1 MQDEP
6 NSAQLLAAVIRFLRD
21 SAAPLL
27 PPREAFDA
35 RVAANALE
43 LVQRDLALGAE
54 SAAAENDRLVALLG
68 RDGSLAELNAAL
80 SAHLGEGGPDAVTP
94 AIRDHLY
101 ATTLEKLGID
111 QPRYSAY
118 LRTLEEN
125 AALAKTKT

>member
-6 NSAQLLAAVIRFLRD
+6 NSTALLAAVIRFLRD

-43 LVQRDLALGAE
+43 LVQRDLALGAA
-54 SAAAENDRLVALLG
+54 SAAAEHERLVALLG
-68 RDGSLAELNAAL
+68 REGSLPELNAAL
-80 SAHLGEGGPDAVTP
+80 SERLSIGGPDAVTP
-94 AIRDHLY
+94 AIKAHLW
-101 ATTLEKLGID
+101 ASTLEKLAID

-118 LRTLEEN
+118 LR
-125 AALAKTKT
+125 ALAERAATDKT